1 MSVNGNNQPPLAS
14 FSSVEDILSAF
25 TVLRPQHC
33 HHHGLSHLPFYL
45 VNLPAILSPLNITNQ
60 QPPLAQSLFCIQL
73 SSCSI
78 LINISSCC
86 LLTPRPLSR
95 FQKSKAVTFSLTRIS
110 YQPSETN
117 WVQFTKTLVLSKL
130 SVLNF
135 FSSFESSFRIQDFNP
150 DHLRILWRNKYSSD
164 ILSMGMQNIHTV
176 CTYYT

>member
-1 MSVNGNNQPPLAS
+1 MGITSPHLPRLFLCSRHFVSFYRFTTSALPPPWSKSFAVFIWSICLPYLAPNIPNQPLLKVIS
-14 FSSVEDILSAF
+14 
-25 TVLRPQHC
+25 
-33 HHHGLSHLPFYL
+33 
-45 VNLPAILSPLNITNQ
+45 
-60 QPPLAQSLFCIQL
+60 CIQL

-95 FQKSKAVTFSLTRIS
+95 FQKSKAVTFSITRIS